1 MADENRSLLE
11 EYLDGRLQ
19 YMKFEDA
26 VSETNERLGH
36 LVSDASE
43 ILQAITREREE
54 QITAFTKLT
63 EVGTSRLQDLRAIG
77 WYTGTSA
84 KNGVWDQLRERMQNS
99 GLEKAVKSI
108 DNSSDEIV
116 ATLAEPMVNDDKR
129 LGLVIGN
136 VQSGKTANY
145 SAVIAKALDSKYRL
159 VIVLS
164 GVHNNLRK
172 QTQQRLD
179 RDLGVVDNSS
189 DWYRLTSDDADFG
202 TAFIKN
208 ASAIATNSRRVIA
221 VVKKNGSRLRNLLK
235 FFRAMDDETKKKLPI
250 LIIDDES
257 DQATPDSS
265 PGKDDDPTAINQL
278 MREIWAE
285 VNNGT
290 YVGYTATPFA
300 NIFMDPNSP
309 RRRELEELY
318 PKDFIHVMPTPAD
331 YFGAERIFG
340 LGEVADEKLD
350 VPDVVREIPQHEVD
364 QLVPKG
370 KDADLSTQ
378 VLTRSLTQAIK
389 WFIVA
394 AAVRRVRGQ
403 SGKHSTMLIHTTHRT
418 APHFAMRDA
427 VEEFLKQLRQRALVD
442 DVDSFIDVFKDE
454 MSRAG
459 HLFHGDGTASTWQHI
474 SKEIPSVTHGLR
486 VAVDNGQAED
496 FERLT
501 YADDQ
506 PQTVIVIG
514 GGTLSR
520 GLTLEGL
527 FVSYFCRTS
536 NTYDTLLQMGRWF
549 GYRKGYEDL
558 QRIWLSPGLGLDYR
572 FLATVES
579 DLRKDIERMTR
590 LNQTPEEIGVRVRQH
605 PGRLQITN
613 PAKMKHIGK
622 VAVDFEGARMQT
634 TLFDVSNEDMLESNA
649 HATERLLDRLVPYQQ
664 ASQRQLYSDV
674 PLAALQDFFVEFST
688 HERFKEPFEDAV
700 RWAVE
705 KLPHKPWNVVVPS
718 GKGVDFI
725 TAGGVE
731 IGSIQRAPIK
741 PTGTAEEAGHVDIRA
756 LMSGEDIV
764 SDVRLEGSLRAIKS
778 ARGMSRLNNNVQFDI
793 RREPSGADGR
803 GLLVVYPISRY
814 SKPSSSGSEERVPM
828 DDALRAID
836 PGLLN
841 EGLPPLMGVA
851 VIAPFDTANEVQYR
865 DKGTFVAVQPIF
877 NDSEVVDE
885 EPIQDTEKDFE
896 GGAI

>member
-1 MADENRSLLE
+1 MSDDNRSLLE
-11 EYLDGRLQ
+11 DYLDGRLQ

-36 LVSDASE
+36 LVPYASE
-43 ILQAITREREE
+43 ILKAITHEREE

-77 WYTGTSA
+77 WYTGSSA

-116 ATLAEPMVNDDKR
+116 ATLAEPLVNDDKR

-145 SAVIAKALDSKYRL
+145 SAVIAKALDSKYRM

-179 RDLGVVDNSS
+179 RDLGVIDSS

-208 ASAIATNSRRVIA
+208 ASAIARNSRRVIA
-221 VVKKNGSRLRNLLK
+221 VVKKNGSRLRNLLS
-235 FFRAMDDETKKKLPI
+235 FFRAMDNETKKKLPI

-285 VNNGT
+285 VKNGS

-300 NIFMDPNSP
+300 NIFMDPNSQ
-309 RRRELEELY
+309 RRGELEELY
-318 PKDFIHVMPTPAD
+318 PKDFIHVMPTPVD
-331 YFGAERIFG
+331 YFGAEKIFG

-350 VPDVVREIPQHEVD
+350 VPDVIREIPQPEVE

-378 VLTRSLTQAIK
+378 VLTRSLAQAIK

-418 APHFAMRDA
+418 APHFAMRNA
-427 VEEFLKQLRQRALVD
+427 VEEFLKQLRQKALVD
-442 DVDSFIDVFKDE
+442 DVDAFIDVFKQE

-474 SKEIPSVTHGLR
+474 SKEIPPVMHGLR

-558 QRIWLSPGLGLDYR
+558 QRIWLSPGLDLDYR

-613 PAKMKHIGK
+613 PAKMKHTGK
-622 VAVDFEGARMQT
+622 VAVDFEGSRMQT
-634 TLFDVSNEDMLESNA
+634 TLFDVSNEEVLESNA
-649 HATERLLDRLVPYQQ
+649 HATERLLDRLVPFQQ
-664 ASQRQLYSDV
+664 ASQRQLYSGV
-674 PLAALQDFFVEFST
+674 PLTALQGFFGEFST

-700 RWAVE
+700 RWALE

-725 TAGGVE
+725 TACGVE

-741 PTGTAEEAGHVDIRA
+741 LTAAGEEAGQVDIRA

-764 SDVRLEGSLRAIKS
+764 SDIRLEGRLKAIKS
-778 ARGMSRLNNNVQFDI
+778 DRGKGRLSNNDQFDI

-803 GLLVVYPISRY
+803 GLLVLYPISRY
-814 SKPSSSGSEERVPM
+814 SKPSPSSSEERVPM
-828 DDALRAID
+828 DHALGAID
-836 PGLLN
+836 PRLVD

-865 DKGTFVAVQPIF
+865 DKGTFAAVQPIF
-877 NDSEVVDE
+877 NDGEDVDE
-885 EPIQDTEKDFE
+885 EPIQDKEKDFE
-896 GGAI
+896 GSAL